1 MKILFA
7 IMVLVTFVG
16 CASEIP
22 LFVSETGFIS
32 TAPFRGSVVVV
43 KEVKA
48 DSNSLHYPSV
58 LRQAAQIRE
67 KAGHSA
73 LPYRV
78 LIERR
83 NGTMQIIEPI
93 EATIGLYAV
102 MTNCIGKKHLTLPE
116 DLYGEYWD
124 AKRRGSQRSAAP
136 FPSEGAPSEGR

>member
-22 LFVSETGFIS
+22 QFVSETGFIS

-48 DSNSLHYPSV
+48 DNSLRHPSV

-67 KAGHSA
+67 KAGYAA

-124 AKRRGSQRSAAP
+124 AKRRSSQQLPAP
-136 FPSEGAPSEGR
+136 FPSEGAPSDGR